1 MKTNLRYKDGL
12 RPFVLLMII
21 ILSASAAKAVQIM
34 AQNNEKIQEGIAAEI
49 IRFHVI
55 ANSDS
60 PKDQELK
67 YQVKDTILDML
78 TPLLSDVDNIS
89 ESRTILINQLPAI
102 EETAVNYIR
111 SCGFDYSVKV
121 TLEPAYFP
129 MKVYGEFVFPPGTY
143 EALRVQIGSASGK
156 NWWCVM
162 FPPLCLVDET
172 YSIVGEDSK
181 KNLKNL
187 LSEEEYDALLQKAP
201 VKYKFKL
208 LELIK
213 NLFSFDCKN
222 N

>member
-1 MKTNLRYKDGL
+1 
-12 RPFVLLMII
+12 
-21 ILSASAAKAVQIM
+21 
-34 AQNNEKIQEGIAAEI
+34 
-49 IRFHVI
+49 
-55 ANSDS
+55 
-60 PKDQELK
+60 
-67 YQVKDTILDML
+67 
-78 TPLLSDVDNIS
+78 
-89 ESRTILINQLPAI
+89 
-102 EETAVNYIR
+102 
-111 SCGFDYSVKV
+111 
-121 TLEPAYFP
+121 
-129 MKVYGEFVFPPGTY
+129 
-143 EALRVQIGSASGK
+143 
-156 NWWCVM
+156 M